1 MCPCVPESK
10 IEFWGFGKTGV
21 PGEKPLEA
29 RERTN
34 NKPSPHM
41 APESWDLNPRHIG
54 GRQVLSPQ
62 WANESNNGFIEKT
75 NEQKQNEEI
84 GLRWL

>member
-1 MCPCVPESK
+1 
-10 IEFWGFGKTGV
+10 
-21 PGEKPLEA
+21 
-29 RERTN
+29 
-34 NKPSPHM
+34 M
-41 APESWDLNPRHIG
+41 APERRDLNPRHIG

-75 NEQKQNEEI
+75 NEQKQNKEI

>member
-1 MCPCVPESK
+1 
-10 IEFWGFGKTGV
+10 
-21 PGEKPLEA
+21 
-29 RERTN
+29 
-34 NKPSPHM
+34 M

-75 NEQKQNEEI
+75 NEQKQNKEI